1 MPSFIDN
8 LDAFTSTLGVENAPS
23 IVYLSLV
30 GWPDEDTRNDFIKEL
45 TGKDLRLEDV
55 VE

>member
-1 MPSFIDN
+1 MPRFIDN
-8 LDAFTSTLGVENAPS
+8 LDAFASTLGIENAPT

-45 TGKDLRLEDV
+45 TGKDVRLEDV
-55 VE
+55 V